1 MLRNIIILQFLLQPF
16 VLFAQHDKFIDSVLD
31 NKIIQL
37 PYYKQSLTGNKSI
50 FFRMNFGKPE
60 ILDTTGVSALY
71 NAEILSVDLV
81 FTDYPSSQT
90 LKPLNKKRF
99 QNLILLSPNIIQQK
113 QIQWQ
118 IIRQMDGKDKE
129 SAEKLLHGI
138 IVNYRDKP
146 TEIFHQQEIT
156 LIKQFEKTI
165 TPTVET
171 SKPAV
176 PIAPAPRKK
185 INYWSV
191 IHNGRIIQ
199 PRYYMNKPIKDIY
212 TNKIVINTDEELIH
226 VSTKTI
232 NNIGILTHEEQDRFR
247 NTDSIYLLVTKTPAT
262 KTITKETEGTVAAKK
277 PLKDSSLIKILLRN
291 KWDKPLVVAD
301 VTLSM
306 SPYTLQLL
314 NWLSLPEQKNII
326 QYFTCFNDGN
336 DMPTE
341 KKILGQTGGVYG
353 TSFTN
358 IKAVSNLVETTMEKG
373 SGGDTPENICEAII
387 KSLAMYNNCNEVVLM
402 ADNWAPVRDIALV
415 KQINKPVKI
424 IICGGTIGTHV
435 DYITIAM
442 QTNGS
447 LHFENDDITN
457 LQDLKQGKEITIRNI
472 NYKLNENGNVIAV
485 K

>member
-1 MLRNIIILQFLLQPF
+1 MLHKIIILQFLLQPLL
-16 VLFAQHDKFIDSVLD
+16 LFAQHDKFLDSVLD

-37 PYYKQSLTGNKSI
+37 PYYKQSVTGNKSI
-50 FFRMNFGKPE
+50 FLKMNFGRPE
-60 ILDTTGVSALY
+60 ILDTTGVTALY

-99 QNLILLSPNIIQQK
+99 QNLIQLSPNIILQK
-113 QIQWQ
+113 QTQWQ
-118 IIRQMDGKDKE
+118 IIRQMDGKDKI

-138 IVNYRDKP
+138 VVNYRDKP
-146 TEIFHQQEIT
+146 SEIFHQQEII

-165 TPTVET
+165 PIVTTP
-171 SKPAV
+171 KPV
-176 PIAPAPRKK
+176 TPIAATPKKK
-185 INYWSV
+185 INYWSI
-191 IHNGRIIQ
+191 IHESKIIQ

-212 TNKIVINTDEELIH
+212 NTKININTDEELIH

-232 NNIGILTHEEQDRFR
+232 KNIGIFTNEEQQRFK
-247 NTDSIYLLVTKTPAT
+247 NTDSVYLLVAKTSET
-262 KTITKETEGTVAAKK
+262 KTIPKETEGTVPVKE
-277 PLKDSSLIKILLRN
+277 PLKDSSLIKVLLRN
-291 KWDKPLVVAD
+291 KWNKPLVVAD

-306 SPYTLQLL
+306 SPFTLQLL
-314 NWLSLPEQKNII
+314 NWLSLPQQKNVI

-341 KKILGQTGGVYG
+341 KKVLGQTGGVYG
-353 TSFTN
+353 AMFTN
-358 IKAVSNLVETTMEKG
+358 IKDISNLVETTMEKG
-373 SGGDTPENICEAII
+373 SGGDTPENVCEAII

-424 IICGGTIGTHV
+424 IICGGTLGTHI
-435 DYITIAM
+435 DYITIAL
-442 QTNGS
+442 QSNGS
-447 LHFENDDITN
+447 LHFEDSDITN
-457 LQDLKQGKEITIRNI
+457 LQDLKVGKEITIRGI
-472 NYKLNENGNVIAV
+472 NYKLNDAGNIIIA